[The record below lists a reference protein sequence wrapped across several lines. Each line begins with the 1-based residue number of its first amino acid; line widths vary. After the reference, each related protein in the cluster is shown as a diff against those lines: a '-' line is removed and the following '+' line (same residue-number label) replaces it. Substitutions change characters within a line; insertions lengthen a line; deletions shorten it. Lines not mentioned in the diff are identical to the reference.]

1 MNVDALVITL
11 LSPAYRGRGRVLSTG
26 GAGDRRYRAGV
37 PYSADRLHQLH
48 LGVWQRQRYG
58 EGEFPASAA
67 NRQRTGAQGAG
78 GLAAQPAGDVGGYSA
93 PGRAGGAF
101 PPSGTFFRGKSAPDG
116 QHVVNLVHLQDVVA
130 AIELL
135 LQAPKGGHIYNL
147 CAPRHPAR
155 GLFYPQM
162 ARELGLPPRC
172 SATARTAARAR
183 LWMAIVS
190 AMSWGLSTSTPIRW

>member
-11 LSPAYRGRGRVLSTG
+11 PAR
-26 GAGDRRYRAGV
+26 
-37 PYSADRLHQLH
+37 
-48 LGVWQRQRYG
+48 
-58 EGEFPASAA
+58 
-67 NRQRTGAQGAG
+67 RTGAGEGFYLQAVQEIVDTALAYHIPRIVFTSSTSVYGNVNGTVKENSPRLPQTASGQVLKELEDWLHNLPGTSVDILRLAG
-78 GLAAQPAGDVGGYSA
+78 LVGPSRH
-93 PGRAGGAF
+93 PGR
-101 PPSGTFFRGKSAPDG
+101 FFAGKSAPDG

-155 GLFYPQM
+155 GLFIRRWP
-162 ARELGLPPRC
+162 ASSVCRRRC
-172 SATARTAARAR
+172 SATARTAAVAR